1 MCCLKAVNNHIKSRL
16 RIKKKIFKTISFL
29 HANWQK
35 EFVPTLAAIFFKG
48 FIISIGPSG
57 SYILYRSWDF
67 NVMCENVFEFDGT

>member
-35 EFVPTLAAIFFKG
+35 EFVPTLAAIFFQRFNYFNGLKWFLYTLQKLG
-48 FIISIGPSG
+48 F
-57 SYILYRSWDF
+57 
-67 NVMCENVFEFDGT
+67 